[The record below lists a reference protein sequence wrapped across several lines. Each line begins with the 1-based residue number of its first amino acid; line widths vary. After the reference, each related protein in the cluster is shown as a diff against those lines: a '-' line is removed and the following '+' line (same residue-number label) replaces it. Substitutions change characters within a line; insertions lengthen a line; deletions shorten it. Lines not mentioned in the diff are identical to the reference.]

1 METPIMFL
9 TDKKP
14 IKYFDSCVT
23 GTEFVWRRIAK
34 SGSHP
39 DKFCTCNARVE
50 IFYRFFIG

>member
-14 IKYFDSCVT
+14 IKYFDSCIT

-34 SGSHP
+34 SGINPVS
-39 DKFCTCNARVE
+39 R
-50 IFYRFFIG
+50 